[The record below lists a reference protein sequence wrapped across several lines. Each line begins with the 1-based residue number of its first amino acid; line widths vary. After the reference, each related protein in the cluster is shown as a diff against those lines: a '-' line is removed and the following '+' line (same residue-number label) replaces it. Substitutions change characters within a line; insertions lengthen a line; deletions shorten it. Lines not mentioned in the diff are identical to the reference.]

1 MSILSKKLKSLIFI
15 FFISILISSSL
26 CFFYPVKNKIFFSV
40 KSFLF
45 KTPDVGYYNYKQIDN
60 KLVATAD
67 EHFLYI
73 DNINSFIK
81 DIRIN
86 LRKPLDENI
95 SLKLFVGD
103 TDLGSSLLVYEAE
116 NKPLYRYNIHIDR
129 NIKEIVI
136 VAGDKKGDSFYLD
149 NIVCNN
155 NTFYF
160 SGINW
165 QDCFLQLKNINF
177 WIRFL
182 ILLTFLIFL
191 FSHFFFN
198 VNVLYNWLYKKRYF
212 IGLGIIL
219 FAIVFE
225 LNNSSIGLWN
235 LLSTDFSQEQSD
247 IIFGKARDI
256 RSDEYAVYT
265 PMLFSQDS
273 DYGYFNNYLRGT
285 KTDVFMVYGQPVKN
299 IVSVFRPFLLEF
311 LFLGT
316 AKGLSFFWILRLV
329 LLFLISF
336 EFLML
341 ISNKNKIISLVG
353 TLLITFAPVVQW
365 WWTPSG
371 IVEII
376 IYGELLILL
385 LSNYI
390 VQKSFIKR
398 VIMIF
403 FIMLF
408 IGSFLFVL
416 YPAWQV
422 PIGYILAAIILW
434 AFIENYKNFKF
445 DKKDILPIS
454 VFSILFIIALIYI
467 FNKSKETMDLV
478 TNTVYP
484 GIRFETGGDKYTEFD
499 AGCNSFVHVFRYWG
513 NIFLPI
519 FNTNLKTQP
528 CNFAVFFDLFP
539 IGLIVSAI
547 VLFKDKI
554 KDKLLIML
562 LCLYLFFAVWCA
574 VGFPKFLAQITMMKV
589 SPAYRTFV
597 VLGFLNVLIFVR
609 SVSLV
614 KYKMNKIHSSVVSFI
629 LASLIVVSN
638 IFIYGQYF
646 DIFKIFIV
654 SILSF
659 ILFYLILRN
668 RINKLFVFL
677 IMLIMIVSGLFV
689 NPIQKGIKV
698 VTDLELSKT
707 VKEINAQEKGLWI
720 FEGHNFI
727 LNNFL
732 MFQKVRTLNCTNTY
746 PNFKFLKQ
754 LDEDNKYSNIYNRYA
769 NILMNLVHENNI
781 MDKFVLLKQDAFLI
795 NITVND
801 ILKLNINYI
810 MSYRP
815 LDEYNNDKIK
825 FEKLYF
831 AKTKKCDIYIY
842 KVNRV
847 NITGE

>member
-26 CFFYPVKNKIFFSV
+26 CFFYPEKGKIFFSL
-40 KSFLF
+40 KSLF
-45 KTPDVGYYNYKQIDN
+45 VEQSIGCYNYEKIND
-60 KLVATAD
+60 KFTATDD

-73 DNINSFIK
+73 NNINSFIK
-81 DIRIN
+81 DIKIK
-86 LRKPLDENI
+86 LRKPLEDGL
-95 SLKLFVGD
+95 SLKVFVSD
-103 TDLGSSLLVYEAE
+103 VDLNMSLLVYEE
-116 NKPLYRYNIHIDR
+116 KDKPLHIYNIQIGR
-129 NIKEIVI
+129 NIKDIAVVI
-136 VAGDKKGDSFYLD
+136 GDKKRDSFYLD
-149 NIVCNN
+149 NITYNN

-165 QDCFLQLKNINF
+165 QSCFLQVKHINF
-177 WIRFL
+177 WIKLL
-182 ILLTFLIFL
+182 IVFTFLIFVL
-191 FSHFFFN
+191 SHFFFN
-198 VNVLYNWLYKKRYF
+198 INSLYNWLYKKRYF
-212 IGLGIIL
+212 IGFVIIL
-219 FAIVFE
+219 FAITFE

-265 PMLFSQDS
+265 PMLFSQDPN
-273 DYGYFNNYLRGT
+273 YGYFNNYLRGT

-299 IVSVFRPFLLEF
+299 IVSVFRPFLLGF

-341 ISNKNKIISLVG
+341 ISNKNKKISLIG

-371 IVEII
+371 IVEMI
-376 IYGELLILL
+376 IYGELLMLL
-385 LSNYI
+385 LSDYI

-398 VIMIF
+398 VIVIF

-408 IGSFLFVL
+408 IGCYLFVL

-422 PIGYILAAIILW
+422 PMGYILAVIILW
-434 AFIENYKNFKF
+434 FFIENYKNFKF
-445 DKKDILPIS
+445 YKKDILPIS
-454 VFSILFIIALIYI
+454 IFSILFIIALMYI

-478 TNTVYP
+478 TSTVYP

-499 AGCNSFVHVFRYWG
+499 VGCNSFIHVFRYWG

-519 FNTNLKTQP
+519 FSNNLKTHT

-562 LCLYLFFAVWCA
+562 LFLYLFFTVWCA

-589 SPAYRTFV
+589 SPAYRTFI

-614 KYKMNKIHSSVVSFI
+614 KYKMNKSYSFVVSFI
-629 LASLIVVSN
+629 LTALIVIAN
-638 IFIYGQYF
+638 ILVYGQYF
-646 DIFKIFIV
+646 DIFKSFTV
-654 SILSF
+654 VILSF
-659 ILFYLILRN
+659 VLFYLILRN
-668 RINKLFVFL
+668 RINKLFMFL

-689 NPIQKGIKV
+689 NPIQKGINV
-698 VTDLELSKT
+698 VTDLELSKI
-707 VKEINAQEKGLWI
+707 VKKIDAQEKGLWI
-720 FEGHNFI
+720 FEGRNFI

-732 MFQKVRTLNCTNTY
+732 AFQKVRTLNCINTY
-746 PNFKFLKQ
+746 PNFEFLKQ
-754 LDEDNKYSNIYNRYA
+754 LDEDNKYSNVYNRYA
-769 NILMNLVHENNI
+769 NILMNLVYENSI
-781 MDKFVLLKQDAFLI
+781 MDKFVLLHQDAFLI
-795 NITVND
+795 NITADD

-815 LDEYNNDKIK
+815 LNEYSNDKIN
-825 FEKLYF
+825 FEQLYF
-831 AKTKKCDIYIY
+831 AKTRKCDIYIY
-842 KVNRV
+842 KVKKL
-847 NITGE
+847 